1 VDINV
6 SKEYVAFIFSVKMSA
21 VRMLSGYTGGSKEDG
36 RSNPLEG
43 RRWSPVLSQQEQRTK
58 NARAK

>member
-6 SKEYVAFIFSVKMSA
+6 SKEYVASIFSVKTCA

-36 RSNPLEG
+36 HSDPLVG
-43 RRWSPVLSQQEQRTK
+43 RRWSSV
-58 NARAK
+58 